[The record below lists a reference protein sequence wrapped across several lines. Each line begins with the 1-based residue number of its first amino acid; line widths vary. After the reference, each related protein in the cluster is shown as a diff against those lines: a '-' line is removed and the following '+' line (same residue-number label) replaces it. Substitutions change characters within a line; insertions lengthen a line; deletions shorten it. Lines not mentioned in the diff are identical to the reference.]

1 MRKITS
7 LFTLIC
13 ALFITSATA
22 QVNKTVI
29 FDFTNNAWGIPTDA
43 ETLYSGTA
51 EAKVYTVDGISI
63 EIVPNSKNK
72 GKYYYSE
79 DGGNHIRLSKTGSK
93 IILPEFSFPVDSI
106 EVTGHSRNTSSYGFN
121 IFVNGEAIG
130 TDVTGLTG
138 KHTFKIPEDKQTA
151 GNIYEVAISKGDY
164 LYISCIKVYPA
175 ASDDA
180 LTIVDP
186 VFDNGTG
193 VYIGSVEVK
202 VSSPTE
208 NTEGVENVTYH
219 YTTDGTLP
227 NDTTAIAEN
236 GTITISESCTLN
248 VILTFTY
255 NGEPQKSEFSTA
267 EYIISEEVI
276 YPKATVMASGVY
288 FIAANNAIALPYNNG
303 VLPTKQTTVDG
314 DNISDAEYYSY
325 NFENDGNGGFYIR
338 DVNGLYL
345 TASAMSRKD
354 EIKTSTTY
362 HNSAW
367 NVIIDNGIAKIQKD
381 GFVLAYDNN
390 AIVAVR
396 EENTNDTTIYPS
408 LYGIADAP
416 SVFSYTPDTYT
427 TELKTIEITFS
438 EAVRVEGITS
448 TDQFPIYNTEYN
460 TEDNTFPVGMGN
472 WTHSGEILT
481 IVLENSITKNGD
493 YYITIPAEYIT
504 SEITGKKPEEDFIIN
519 LVIYNEDQTSIKN
532 IDCDNNNIA
541 IYDLNGRRVEKIT
554 NAGIYIVNGVKKVI
568 K

>member
-1 MRKITS
+1 MKKFTS

-13 ALFITSATA
+13 ALFITTATA
-22 QVNKTVI
+22 QVNQTVV
-29 FDFTNNAWGIPTDA
+29 FDFVNNAWGIPTYEA
-43 ETLYSGTA
+43 TNLSGVKSQTVYNDGENSITINPTA
-51 EAKVYTVDGISI
+51 
-63 EIVPNSKNK
+63 NK
-72 GKYYYSE
+72 GNFYYE
-79 DGGNHIRLSKTGSK
+79 VDCLRLQNIGSK
-93 IILPEFSFPVDSI
+93 IILPAFDFAVEKI
-106 EVTGHSRNTSSYGFN
+106 EVVGSSKASSYQNADIN
-121 IFVNGEAIG
+121 IFTAGKAVSTPVA
-130 TDVTGLTG
+130 GLTES
-138 KHTFKIPEDKQTA
+138 HTFEIAQEDQAT
-151 GNIYEVAISKGDY
+151 GNVYEIVIGSGGGKY
-164 LYISCIKVYPA
+164 SSVIYISYIKVYPA

-236 GTITISESCTLN
+236 GTITISESCTLK
-248 VILTFTY
+248 VVLKFTY
-255 NGEPQKSEFSTA
+255 EGETYISESTVA
-267 EYIISEEVI
+267 DYIISEEVI

-303 VLPTKQTTVDG
+303 VLPTQPTSVDG

-345 TASAMSRKD
+345 TASAISTKD

-367 NVIIDNGIAKIQKD
+367 NVIIENGIAKIQKD
-381 GFVLAYDNN
+381 GFVLAYNNN

-396 EENTNDTTIYPS
+396 EEKTNATTIYPS

-416 SVFSYTPDTYT
+416 SVFSYTPDPYT
-427 TELKTIEITFS
+427 TELKTINITFS

-448 TDQFPIYNTEYN
+448 TDQFPIYNV
-460 TEDNTFPVGMGN
+460 EDDAYPVGMGN
-472 WTHSGEILT
+472 WTHSGKVMT
-481 IVLENSITKNGD
+481 IELENAITTNGD
-493 YYITIPAEYIT
+493 YYIKIPAECIT
-504 SEITGKKPEEDFIIN
+504 SEITGKKPEEDLIIN

-554 NAGIYIVNGVKKVI
+554 NAGIYIVNGKKVLV

>member
-43 ETLYSGTA
+43 ETGYSGTT

-63 EIVPNSKNK
+63 NIVPNSKNK

-79 DGGNHIRLSKTGSK
+79 DRGNHIRLSKTGSK

-106 EVTGHSRNTSSYGFN
+106 EVTGHSSNTSSYGFN

-186 VFDNGTG
+186 VFDNGSG
-193 VYIGSVEVK
+193 VYTEPVTVK

-303 VLPTKQTTVDG
+303 VLPTQPTSVDG

-367 NVIIDNGIAKIQKD
+367 NVIIENGIAKIQKD
-381 GFVLAYDNN
+381 GFVLAYNNN

-396 EENTNDTTIYPS
+396 EENTNTTTIYPS

-416 SVFSYTPDTYT
+416 SVFSYTPDPYT

-448 TDQFPIYNTEYN
+448 TDQFPIYNA
-460 TEDNTFPVGMGN
+460 EDNAFPVGMGN
-472 WTHSGEILT
+472 WNHSGKILT

-493 YYITIPAEYIT
+493 YYITIPAECIT
-504 SEITGKKPEEDFIIN
+504 SEITGKKPEEDLIIN
-519 LVIYNEDQTSIKN
+519 LEIYNEDQTSIKN